1 MVISDAVADTIGRQ
15 TPSKAVVC
23 WWIRDFTARTS
34 LGTLS
39 TLLGVNRKT
48 VDYWNSGRLQ
58 PSRSHAWLIIWLSW
72 QTPETIEQMIR
83 DRIRAIETGIY

>member
-1 MVISDAVADTIGRQ
+1 VIVSDAVADTIGRQ
-15 TPSKAVVC
+15 KPHKSLVD
-23 WWIRDFTARTS
+23 WWIQDFTARTS

-39 TLLGVNRKT
+39 TLLGVNRIT
-48 VDYWNSGRLQ
+48 VAHWKSGALK